1 MQSKKKLNIIKS
13 KYREARIAQSTSWT
27 WKRLEKFEEFAS
39 LHLSKEHFRM
49 KAYNKNME
57 TGYINEGEFS
67 NFSHEI
73 KSIFTLTKIKQ
84 KIFST
89 LETEKLFWAC
99 WRREMKNRF
108 HSGGSKVEL
117 INCFYRR

>member
-1 MQSKKKLNIIKS
+1 MQTKKKSNIIKS

-27 WKRLEKFEEFAS
+27 WKRSEKFEEFAS

-67 NFSHEI
+67 NFSHEV
-73 KSIFTLTKIKQ
+73 KSIFTRTKIKQ

-89 LETEKLFWAC
+89 LETE
-99 WRREMKNRF
+99 
-108 HSGGSKVEL
+108 
-117 INCFYRR
+117 NC